1 MLIKGIEVGNLET
14 NCYIVTDESTLDCA
28 IIDPGD
34 ESNTILDY
42 VESNNLRPVAIMLT
56 HGHFDHINAAE
67 TIAEELNIPVW
78 VHEDDYDNSG
88 KYDPYRYQGGHPQFY
103 KEGDVIKVGEL
114 GFLVIETPGHSLG
127 SVTLMCGDA
136 MFCGDTMFKD
146 SCGRTDLPG
155 GDTKQILKSLKRL
168 SGITKNY
175 EVYPGHGEYTTLDRE
190 KRFNAYVRYA
200 NGEK

>member
-1 MLIKGIEVGNLET
+1 MLIKGIEVGNLDT

-42 VESNNLRPVAIMLT
+42 VESNNLHPVAIMLT
-56 HGHFDHINAAE
+56 HGHFDHKNAAD
-67 TIAEELNIPVW
+67 TIAEELDIPVW
-78 VHEDDYDNSG
+78 VHEEDYDNSG
-88 KYDPYRYQGGHPQFY
+88 KYDPWKYQGSFPQFY
-103 KEGDVIKVGEL
+103 KEGDVIKIGEL

-127 SVTLMCGDA
+127 SVTLLCGDA
-136 MFCGDTMFKD
+136 MFCGDTLFKD

-190 KRFNAYVRYA
+190 KRFNDYVKYA